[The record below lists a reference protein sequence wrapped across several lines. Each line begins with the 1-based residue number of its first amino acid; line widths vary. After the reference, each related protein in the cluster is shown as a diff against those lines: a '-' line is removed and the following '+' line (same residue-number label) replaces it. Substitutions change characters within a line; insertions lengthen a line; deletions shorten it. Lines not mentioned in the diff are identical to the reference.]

1 MTRLCVAIFVTDF
14 GKAKRDIALAAE
26 RGADMVELRI
36 DQLTDAHAVREALEP
51 SIAEIINAIRGAI
64 EEAPPEVTTDIYYS
78 EVMLTGG
85 GALLQGMAERLQREL
100 KLRVRLADEPL
111 LAVAMG
117 AGRLLEEP
125 DKLQRAVIR
134 QDIHVWEG
142 SQELVVNW

>member
-1 MTRLCVAIFVTDF
+1 MQVV
-14 GKAKRDIALAAE
+14 GKQLAN
-26 RGADMVELRI
+26 GSGQPFMI
-36 DQLTDAHAVREALEP
+36 DSLAVREALEP
-51 SIAEIINAIRGAI
+51 SIAEIIDAIRSAI
-64 EEAPPEVTTDIYYS
+64 EEAPPEVTADIYYS

-85 GALLQGMAERLQREL
+85 GALLKGMAERLQREL

-111 LAVAMG
+111 LAVALG